1 MNDQKAIEQHGFT
14 YISTSIALDGSIIY
28 TYQHCDF
35 MAVTIDICNDCATMF
50 IPHDGEICKFD
61 VTFAE
66 VSTIKDLT
74 LKPVSTILKWLYM
87 EDKKKHKANRQTDL

>member
-1 MNDQKAIEQHGFT
+1 MNDHKAIQQYGFI
-14 YISTSIALDGSIIY
+14 YISTRTALDGSLVD

-50 IPHDGEICKFD
+50 MPYDGEMCDFD

-74 LKPVSTILKWLYM
+74 LKPVGTIVRWLYK
-87 EDKKKHKANRQTDL
+87 ENRKTHKANRQTDL